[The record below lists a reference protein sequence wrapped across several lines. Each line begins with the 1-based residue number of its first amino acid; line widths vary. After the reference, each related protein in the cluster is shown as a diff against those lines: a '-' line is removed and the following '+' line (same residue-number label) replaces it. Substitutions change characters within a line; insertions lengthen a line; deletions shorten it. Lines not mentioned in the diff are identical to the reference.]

1 MQRSVNTFQWDIFC
15 KVIDNFGDI
24 GICWRLAADLASRG
38 QRVRLW
44 VDDGSALAWMAPL
57 GCDGVQ
63 VLPWS
68 VALRP
73 ADLHSVE
80 AAPPDVMIEAFGCQI
95 APEFLG
101 ACRALG
107 IDSEK
112 EPQRGQFLPDLQAHS
127 PAMGQKAGEK
137 WTAAALLQPMLPK
150 SDRLLAT
157 CARIQGATDQK
168 PIHQAARPVWINLEY
183 LSAEPYAERNH
194 GLPSL
199 VQCGPAAG
207 WTKWFFYPGF
217 SAQTGGLLRE
227 PNLAARQAAFDRTT
241 WLHAHGVE
249 AVESIETT
257 LVSLFCYEPPLLA
270 ALLHQWAK
278 SGINGKPV
286 HLLVASGRATGAV
299 WAAWGKNDLKNT
311 TFNHIKQPQPNEY
324 GRGQLSIS
332 YLPLLSQTDFDHLLW
347 ACDINFVRGEDSI
360 VRAIWAG
367 KPFVWQI
374 YPQDDGVHSVKLDT
388 FLDMLGA
395 SGSTPPSLREF
406 HRRWNAPDAG
416 VAATRP
422 WQTGDLTVWQQT
434 VSGARARLMAN
445 LDLSSSLMEFV
456 SKNR

>member
-1 MQRSVNTFQWDIFC
+1 MQPSVNTFQWDIFC

-24 GICWRLAADLASRG
+24 GIGWRLAADLASRG

-73 ADLHSVE
+73 ADLHSVD
-80 AAPPDVMIEAFGCQI
+80 AAPSDVMIEAFGCQM
-95 APEFLG
+95 APEF
-101 ACRALG
+101 
-107 IDSEK
+107 I
-112 EPQRGQFLPDLQAHS
+112 
-127 PAMGQKAGEK
+127 
-137 WTAAALLQPMLPK
+137 
-150 SDRLLAT
+150 AT
-157 CARIQGATDQK
+157 CACIQGATDQK
-168 PIHQAARPVWINLEY
+168 PIRPVWINLEY
-183 LSAEPYAERNH
+183 LSAEPYAEHHH

-199 VQCGPAAG
+199 VQHGPAAG

-249 AVESIETT
+249 AVDAT

-270 ALLHQWAK
+270 ALLHQWAE
-278 SGINGKPV
+278 SGIDGKPV
-286 HLLVASGRATGAV
+286 RLLVASGRATGAV
-299 WAAWGKNDLKNT
+299 LAAWGKNGLENT
-311 TFNHIKQPQPNEY
+311 TFNPIKQPQPNEY

-332 YLPLLSQTDFDHLLW
+332 YLPRLSQPDFDHLLW

-374 YPQDDGVHSVKLDT
+374 YPQDDGVHSVKLDA

-395 SGSTPPSLREF
+395 SASTPASLRDF
-406 HRRWNAPDAG
+406 HHHWNAPDAG
-416 VAATRP
+416 VVATRP
-422 WQTGDLTVWQQT
+422 WQTGDLTAWQQT

>member
-68 VALRP
+68 VSLRP
-73 ADLHSVE
+73 ADLQSVE

-95 APEFLG
+95 APEF
-101 ACRALG
+101 
-107 IDSEK
+107 I
-112 EPQRGQFLPDLQAHS
+112 
-127 PAMGQKAGEK
+127 
-137 WTAAALLQPMLPK
+137 
-150 SDRLLAT
+150 AT
-157 CARIQGATDQK
+157 CARIQGATDPK
-168 PIHQAARPVWINLEY
+168 PARPVWINLEY
-183 LSAEPYAERNH
+183 LSAEPFAERNH

-199 VQCGPAAG
+199 VQHGPTAG

-217 SAQTGGLLRE
+217 SAKTGGLLRE
-227 PNLAARQAAFDRTT
+227 PNLAARQAAFDRTA
-241 WLHAHGVE
+241 WLHAHGVQ
-249 AVESIETT
+249 AIDATV
-257 LVSLFCYEPPLLA
+257 VSLFCYEPPALA
-270 ALLHQWAK
+270 ALLCDWAE
-278 SGINGKPV
+278 SGIDGKPV
-286 HLLVASGRATGAV
+286 RLLVASGRATEAV
-299 WAAWGKNDLKNT
+299 LAVWGKNDQENA
-311 TFNHIKQPQPNEY
+311 TFNPIKQPRPNEY

-374 YPQDDGVHSVKLDT
+374 YPQDDGVHALKLDA
-388 FLDMLGA
+388 FLDMLDA
-395 SGSTPPSLREF
+395 PPSLRDF
-406 HRRWNAPDAG
+406 HRHWNTPDAG
-416 VAATRP
+416 VVATRP
-422 WQTGDLTVWQQT
+422 WQASDLTAWQQT
-434 VSGARARLMAN
+434 SRGARGRLMAN
-445 LDLSSSLMEFV
+445 RDLSSSLMEFV
-456 SKNR
+456 GKNR

>member
-68 VALRP
+68 VALRQV
-73 ADLHSVE
+73 DLHSVD
-80 AAPPDVMIEAFGCQI
+80 AAPPDVMIEAFGCQM
-95 APEFLG
+95 APEF
-101 ACRALG
+101 
-107 IDSEK
+107 I
-112 EPQRGQFLPDLQAHS
+112 
-127 PAMGQKAGEK
+127 
-137 WTAAALLQPMLPK
+137 
-150 SDRLLAT
+150 AT
-157 CARIQGATDQK
+157 CSRIQGVTDPK
-168 PIHQAARPVWINLEY
+168 PIRPVWINLEY

-199 VQCGPAAG
+199 VQHGSAAG
-207 WTKWFFYPGF
+207 WAKWFFYPGF

-249 AVESIETT
+249 AVEAVEAT

-270 ALLHQWAK
+270 ALLHQWAE
-278 SGINGKPV
+278 SGIDGKPV
-286 HLLVASGRATGAV
+286 RLLVASGRATDAV
-299 WAAWGKNDLKNT
+299 LAAWGKNDLKNAI
-311 TFNHIKQPQPNEY
+311 FSPIKQPKPNEY
-324 GRGQLSIS
+324 GRDKLSIS

-374 YPQDDGVHSVKLDT
+374 YPQDDGVHSVKLDA
-388 FLDMLGA
+388 FLDMLDA
-395 SGSTPPSLREF
+395 PPSLRDL
-406 HRRWNAPDAG
+406 HHHWNAPDAG

-422 WQTGDLTVWQQT
+422 WQTGDLTAWQQT

>member
-1 MQRSVNTFQWDIFC
+1 MQPSVNTFQWDIFC

-73 ADLHSVE
+73 ADLHSVD

-95 APEFLG
+95 APEFI
-101 ACRALG
+101 A
-107 IDSEK
+107 S
-112 EPQRGQFLPDLQAHS
+112 
-127 PAMGQKAGEK
+127 
-137 WTAAALLQPMLPK
+137 
-150 SDRLLAT
+150 
-157 CARIQGATDQK
+157 CARIQGATDQN
-168 PIHQAARPVWINLEY
+168 PTRPGWINLEY

-199 VQCGPAAG
+199 VQHGPAAG

-249 AVESIETT
+249 AVEAVDGVKAT

-270 ALLHQWAK
+270 ALLHQWAE
-278 SGINGKPV
+278 SGIDGKPV
-286 HLLVASGRATGAV
+286 RLLVASGRATDAV
-299 WAAWGKNDLKNT
+299 LAA
-311 TFNHIKQPQPNEY
+311 PQPNEY

-374 YPQDDGVHSVKLDT
+374 YPQDDGVHSVKLDA

-395 SGSTPPSLREF
+395 PPSLRDL
-406 HRRWNAPDAG
+406 HHHWNAPDAG

-422 WQTGDLTVWQQT
+422 WQTGDLTAWQQT
-434 VSGARARLMAN
+434 ASGARARLMAN
-445 LDLSSSLMEFV
+445 LDLSSSLMKFV

>member
-1 MQRSVNTFQWDIFC
+1 
-15 KVIDNFGDI
+15 
-24 GICWRLAADLASRG
+24 
-38 QRVRLW
+38 
-44 VDDGSALAWMAPL
+44 MAPL

-63 VLPWS
+63 ALPWS

-73 ADLHSVE
+73 VDLHSVE
-80 AAPPDVMIEAFGCQI
+80 AAPPDVMIEAFGCQM
-95 APEFLG
+95 AAEF
-101 ACRALG
+101 
-107 IDSEK
+107 I
-112 EPQRGQFLPDLQAHS
+112 
-127 PAMGQKAGEK
+127 
-137 WTAAALLQPMLPK
+137 
-150 SDRLLAT
+150 AT
-157 CARIQGATDQK
+157 CAHIQGATDQK
-168 PIHQAARPVWINLEY
+168 PTRPVWINLEY
-183 LSAEPYAERNH
+183 LSAEPFAERNH

-199 VQCGPAAG
+199 VQHGPAAG
-207 WTKWFFYPGF
+207 WIKWFFYPGF

-249 AVESIETT
+249 AAEAVEAT

-286 HLLVASGRATGAV
+286 HLLIASGRATEAV
-299 WAAWGKNDLKNT
+299 LVA
-311 TFNHIKQPQPNEY
+311 PQPNEY

-374 YPQDDGVHSVKLDT
+374 YPQDDGVHSVKLDA
-388 FLDMLGA
+388 FLDMLDA
-395 SGSTPPSLREF
+395 PPSLRDL
-406 HRRWNAPDAG
+406 HHHWNAPDAG
-416 VAATRP
+416 VAAIRP
-422 WQTGDLTVWQQT
+422 WQTGDLTAWQQT

>member
-1 MQRSVNTFQWDIFC
+1 MQRSVNTLQWDIFC

-73 ADLHSVE
+73 VDLHSVE

-95 APEFLG
+95 APEFI
-101 ACRALG
+101 A
-107 IDSEK
+107 I
-112 EPQRGQFLPDLQAHS
+112 
-127 PAMGQKAGEK
+127 
-137 WTAAALLQPMLPK
+137 
-150 SDRLLAT
+150 
-157 CARIQGATDQK
+157 CARTQDATDK
-168 PIHQAARPVWINLEY
+168 NLTRPGWINLEY

-199 VQCGPAAG
+199 VQHGPAAG

-217 SAQTGGLLRE
+217 SAKTGGLLRE
-227 PNLAARQAAFDRTT
+227 PNLATRQAAFDRTT
-241 WLHAHGVE
+241 WLHAHGIE
-249 AVESIETT
+249 AIEAADAAEAAEAT
-257 LVSLFCYEPPLLA
+257 LVSLFCYEPALLA
-270 ALLHQWAK
+270 ALLHQWAE

-286 HLLVASGRATGAV
+286 HLLVASGRATDAV
-299 WAAWGKNDLKNT
+299 LAAWAKNDLKNA
-311 TFNHIKQPQPNEY
+311 TFNPIKQSQPNEY
-324 GRGQLSIS
+324 GHGQLSIS

-374 YPQDDGVHSVKLDT
+374 YPQDDGVHSVKLDA

-395 SGSTPPSLREF
+395 SESTPPSLREF
-406 HRRWNAPDAG
+406 HHHWNAPDAG
-416 VAATRP
+416 AASPRP
-422 WQTGDLTVWQQT
+422 WQTGDLTAWQQT
-434 VSGARARLMAN
+434 ASSARARLMAN
-445 LDLSSSLMEFV
+445 LDLSSSLMAFV

>member
-44 VDDGSALAWMAPL
+44 VDDASALAWMAPL

-68 VALRP
+68 VALHP
-73 ADLHSVE
+73 VDLHSVE
-80 AAPPDVMIEAFGCQI
+80 VAPPDVMIEAFGCEI
-95 APEFLG
+95 APEF
-101 ACRALG
+101 
-107 IDSEK
+107 I
-112 EPQRGQFLPDLQAHS
+112 
-127 PAMGQKAGEK
+127 
-137 WTAAALLQPMLPK
+137 
-150 SDRLLAT
+150 AT
-157 CARIQGATDQK
+157 CARIQGATDENR
-168 PIHQAARPVWINLEY
+168 ISPVWINLEY

-199 VQCGPAAG
+199 VQHGPAVG

-217 SAQTGGLLRE
+217 SAKTGGLLRE

-241 WLHAHGVE
+241 WLHTHGVE
-249 AVESIETT
+249 AVDPVKAT
-257 LVSLFCYEPPLLA
+257 LISLFCYEPPLLA
-270 ALLHQWAK
+270 ALLHQWAE
-278 SGINGKPV
+278 SGIDGKPV
-286 HLLVASGRATGAV
+286 HLLVASGRATDAV
-299 WAAWGKNDLKNT
+299 LAA
-311 TFNHIKQPQPNEY
+311 PQPNEY
-324 GRGQLSIS
+324 GRKQLSIS

-374 YPQDDGVHSVKLDT
+374 YPQDDGVHSVKLAA

-395 SGSTPPSLREF
+395 PLSLRDL
-406 HRRWNAPDAG
+406 HHYWNAPDAG
-416 VAATRP
+416 VTAPRS
-422 WQTGDLTVWQQT
+422 WQTDDLTAWQQT
-434 VSGARARLMAN
+434 ASSARARLMAN

>member
-73 ADLHSVE
+73 VDLHSVE
-80 AAPPDVMIEAFGCQI
+80 AAPPDVMIEAFGCQMD
-95 APEFLG
+95 PEF
-101 ACRALG
+101 
-107 IDSEK
+107 I
-112 EPQRGQFLPDLQAHS
+112 
-127 PAMGQKAGEK
+127 
-137 WTAAALLQPMLPK
+137 
-150 SDRLLAT
+150 AT
-157 CARIQGATDQK
+157 CVRIQGATDQK
-168 PIHQAARPVWINLEY
+168 PTKPVWINLEY

-199 VQCGPAAG
+199 VQHGPAAG

-249 AVESIETT
+249 AAEAVEAT

-286 HLLVASGRATGAV
+286 HLLIASGRATDAILV
-299 WAAWGKNDLKNT
+299 AL
-311 TFNHIKQPQPNEY
+311 QPNEY

-374 YPQDDGVHSVKLDT
+374 YPQDDGVHSVKLDA

-395 SGSTPPSLREF
+395 PPSLRDL
-406 HRRWNAPDAG
+406 HHHWNAPDAG
-416 VAATRP
+416 AASTRP
-422 WQTGDLTVWQQT
+422 WQTGDLTAWQQT
-434 VSGARARLMAN
+434 ASSARARLMAN

>member
-1 MQRSVNTFQWDIFC
+1 MQRSVNIFQWDIFC

-38 QRVRLW
+38 QHVRLW

-80 AAPPDVMIEAFGCQI
+80 AAPPDVLIEAFGCNI
-95 APEFLG
+95 APEFI
-101 ACRALG
+101 AFC
-107 IDSEK
+107 
-112 EPQRGQFLPDLQAHS
+112 AH
-127 PAMGQKAGEK
+127 
-137 WTAAALLQPMLPK
+137 
-150 SDRLLAT
+150 
-157 CARIQGATDQK
+157 IQGATDQK
-168 PIHQAARPVWINLEY
+168 PTRPVWINLEY

-199 VQCGPAAG
+199 VQHGPAAG

-217 SAQTGGLLRE
+217 SAKTGGLLRE

-249 AVESIETT
+249 AVQAGKAAESVEAT

-270 ALLHQWAK
+270 ALLHQWAT

-286 HLLVASGRATGAV
+286 RLLVASGRATD
-299 WAAWGKNDLKNT
+299 AALAAS
-311 TFNHIKQPQPNEY
+311 QPNEY
-324 GRGQLSIS
+324 GRGKLSIS

-367 KPFVWQI
+367 KPFIWQI
-374 YPQDDGVHSVKLDT
+374 YPQDDGVHSVKLDA
-388 FLDMLGA
+388 FLDMLGVSA
-395 SGSTPPSLREF
+395 STPASLRDF
-406 HRRWNAPDAG
+406 HRHWNASDAG

-422 WQTGDLTVWQQT
+422 WQTGDLTAWQQT
-434 VSGARARLMAN
+434 ASSARAKLMAN